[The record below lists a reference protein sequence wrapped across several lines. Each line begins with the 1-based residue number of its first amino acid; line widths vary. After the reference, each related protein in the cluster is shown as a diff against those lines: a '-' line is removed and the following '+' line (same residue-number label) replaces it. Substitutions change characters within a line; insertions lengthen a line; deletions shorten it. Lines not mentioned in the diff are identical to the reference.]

1 MTDETIIRQIIL
13 ENPDL
18 TQLLTIVQQLNLP
31 QAAIAAGCIRNTVWF
46 VLSQQPV
53 TFSSDIDVVYFDP
66 QQPVQHDLEIQAQL
80 QQQYPQ
86 YQWQVKNEVYMA
98 QYNFADQVPF
108 KSVAEAIGHFV
119 ETATCVGAYL
129 DDNNELQLIAP
140 HELSDLV
147 HFKCRP
153 APYLQQDAEHLDLFK
168 HHILQIL
175 QKNWQQK
182 YPNLSVSLA

>member
-1 MTDETIIRQIIL
+1 MSDEDLVRQIIL
-13 ENPDL
+13 TNPNL
-18 TQLLTIVQQLNLP
+18 AQLLTIVQQLNLP
-31 QAAIAAGCIRNTVWF
+31 QATIAAGCIRNTVWS

-66 QQPVQHDLEIQAQL
+66 QQPAQHDLEIQSQL

-98 QYNFADQVPF
+98 QYNFADQSPF
-108 KSVAEAIGHFV
+108 KSVADAIGHFV

-129 DDNNELQLIAP
+129 DTDNKLQLIAP
-140 HELSDLV
+140 HGLSDLV
-147 HFKCRP
+147 QFKCRP
-153 APYLQQDAEHLDLFK
+153 VPYLKQDAKHLAVFK
-168 HHILQIL
+168 QRIL

-182 YPNLSVSLA
+182 YPKLSVSLT